1 MRVKI
6 CGITSVDDAHL
17 AEEAGADA
25 IGVVVCSHSPRNVGL
40 GKAEEIFAA
49 VGPYL
54 TTVCVTA
61 TQSANDMDS
70 ILSLRPDAV
79 QVSYPFTIPA
89 DTGVKR
95 MRTVAPGDDLP
106 ADCDA
111 VVIDGSRGRGMPYDQ
126 AFALEVRKRS
136 PLPVIL
142 AGGLTCRNVR
152 GAIEKVRPYAVDV
165 ASGVESAPGRKDRGL
180 LEAFMNI
187 CKERSND

>member
-1 MRVKI
+1 VE
-6 CGITSVDDAHL
+6 DARL

-25 IGVVVCSHSPRNVGL
+25 IGVVVCSSSPRNVGL

-49 VGPYL
+49 VGPYV

-61 TQSANDMDS
+61 THSASDIER
-70 ILSLRPDAV
+70 ILSLSPDAV

-89 DTGVKR
+89 DSGVKR
-95 MRTVAPGDDLP
+95 MRTVSPGDELP

-111 VVIDGSRGRGMPYDQ
+111 IVLDGSRGRGMPYDL

-152 GAIEKVRPYAVDV
+152 DAIEKVAPYAVDV
-165 ASGVESAPGRKDRGL
+165 ATGVESAPGRKDRDL
-180 LEAFMNI
+180 VEAFMNA